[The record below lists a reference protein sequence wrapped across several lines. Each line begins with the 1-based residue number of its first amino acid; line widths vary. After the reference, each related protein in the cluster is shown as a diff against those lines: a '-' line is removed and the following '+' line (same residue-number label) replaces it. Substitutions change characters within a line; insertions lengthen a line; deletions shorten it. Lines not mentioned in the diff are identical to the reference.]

1 MAGSPER
8 SYFDE
13 EAAADCG
20 MYSLNP
26 LGKEV
31 SASQQ
36 SNDDDD
42 DRQPDND
49 SIIMFV
55 GQIPRTW
62 TEKELNELFV
72 PFGEVFEISL
82 VKDWTQ
88 KPPQSRGCCFVT
100 FYTRKAAIESQNAL
114 HNIKILPGM
123 YHPVQMKPA
132 DNERSTVEERKL
144 FVGMLSKDMNDDDV
158 RALFVS
164 FGVIEDCKILRGPD
178 GESKACAFL
187 TFSNKT
193 SAHKAIKVMHRSKT
207 MENCSGPLVVKF
219 ADTAKERELKRFQQK
234 RFQNSLAGLQQSNPG
249 SAAASCLASLGF
261 GSNFAD
267 PSGLSSL
274 QSLGQQYLSLLQQ
287 ALSNSNNQQG
297 SALTTKQ
304 LQVISTLAA
313 AATMTQGASSNL
325 GGMTFPPKQTVSG
338 EAMGSMQSLPGYSG
352 NSASGG
358 MSCLPGLGSGPS
370 NCGEFSHY
378 NGMGSG
384 PQGSRGHGLPLG
396 GGQGMG
402 MGMGMG
408 GGHLGSLAGGLDLS
422 GSSSADTMAQAYS
435 GMQQYANLYPGQGRN
450 MPQYSLNTNGSQK
463 EGPEGA
469 NLFVYHVPQEFG
481 DADLVQ
487 MFVPFGN
494 VVSAKVFIDRVTKI
508 SKCFDSPCRC

>member
-1 MAGSPER
+1 MAAGSET
-8 SYFDE
+8 SFFGE
-13 EAAADCG
+13 ESTADVG
-20 MYSLNP
+20 MYSMNP
-26 LGKEV
+26 LGNEESV
-31 SASQQ
+31 TQE
-36 SNDDDD
+36 DDD

-55 GQIPRTW
+55 GQVPRTW
-62 TEKELNELFV
+62 TEKELNELFG
-72 PFGEVFEISL
+72 PFGEVFEISV

-100 FYTRKAAIESQNAL
+100 FYTRKAAIEAQNAL

-123 YHPVQMKPA
+123 YHPIQMKPA

-158 RALFVS
+158 RRMFVH
-164 FGVIEDCKILRGPD
+164 FGVVEDCKILRGPD

-193 SAHKAIKVMHRSKT
+193 SAHKAIKMMHRSKT

-219 ADTAKERELKRFQQK
+219 ADTAKEREMKRFQQK

-249 SAAASCLASLGF
+249 MAAASCLASLGL
-261 GSNFAD
+261 GSNFGD
-267 PSGLSSL
+267 PSGLSNL

-287 ALSNSNNQQG
+287 ALANTNNQQG
-297 SALTTKQ
+297 S
-304 LQVISTLAA
+304 
-313 AATMTQGASSNL
+313 
-325 GGMTFPPKQTVSG
+325 
-338 EAMGSMQSLPGYSG
+338 GSMQSMSGYSG
-352 NSASGG
+352 NSSSGG
-358 MSCLPGLGSGPS
+358 MHCLPGLGSGPS
-370 NCGEFSHY
+370 NCGDYSHY

-384 PQGSRGHGLPLG
+384 PQVSRGPGLPLG

-402 MGMGMG
+402 MNMG
-408 GGHLGSLAGGLDLS
+408 GPLGSLAGGLDLS
-422 GSSSADTMAQAYS
+422 GASSADTMAQAYS

-450 MPQYSLNTNGSQK
+450 MPQFPINSNGSQK
-463 EGPEGA
+463 EGPEGS

-481 DADLVQ
+481 DSDLIQ
-487 MFVPFGN
+487 MFAPFGN

-508 SKCFDSPCRC
+508 SKCFGFVSYDNAQSAQSAIQAMNGFQIGMKRLKVQLKRSKNDKKPY

>member
-297 SALTTKQ
+297 S
-304 LQVISTLAA
+304 
-313 AATMTQGASSNL
+313 
-325 GGMTFPPKQTVSG
+325 
-338 EAMGSMQSLPGYSG
+338 GSMQSLPGYSG

-508 SKCFDSPCRC
+508 SKCFGFVSYDNPHSAQSAIQAMNGFQIGMKRLKVQLKRSKNDKKPY